1 MIAGASMEEINVNIT
16 INCCNEQTA
25 KLENC
30 KKTKQEIWQKI
41 AEDPTMPCAMCGDRQ
56 EISKVEFV

>member
-41 AEDPTMPCAMCGDRQ
+41 AEDPTMPCAETG
-56 EISKVEFV
+56 KKYLK